1 MNISILADLGLKEI
15 TMDSGT
21 TLIHAGTLNRN
32 VYVLVSGK
40 IRLLTKGYVVSEVDN
55 PGTIFGEVSALL
67 NAETTADVVVAE
79 KSTFYVIE
87 EFLDFIYKHPN
98 ACVSVAQILACRLV
112 NMNNHFVY
120 IKDQLALVE
129 NNLKEYVPVF
139 PEQSADLR
147 KRRMKSRQSW
157 MSSINV
163 LTRQKPGPTHRLNP
177 TVNRAAERLMTNGL
191 LEFLRLSAS
200 VLFSR

>member
-1 MNISILADLGLKEI
+1 MNISILAELGLQEI
-15 TMDSGT
+15 TMESGT

-32 VYVLVSGK
+32 VYVLVAGK
-40 IRLLTKGYVVSEVDN
+40 VRLLAKGHLISEVDV

-87 EFLDFIYKHPN
+87 EFLGFIHQHPN

-120 IKDQLALVE
+120 IKDQLAMVDH
-129 NNLKEYVPVF
+129 NLKDYIPVF
-139 PEQSADLR
+139 PEQF
-147 KRRMKSRQSW
+147 K
-157 MSSINV
+157 V
-163 LTRQKPGPTHRLNP
+163 
-177 TVNRAAERLMTNGL
+177 
-191 LEFLRLSAS
+191 
-200 VLFSR
+200 